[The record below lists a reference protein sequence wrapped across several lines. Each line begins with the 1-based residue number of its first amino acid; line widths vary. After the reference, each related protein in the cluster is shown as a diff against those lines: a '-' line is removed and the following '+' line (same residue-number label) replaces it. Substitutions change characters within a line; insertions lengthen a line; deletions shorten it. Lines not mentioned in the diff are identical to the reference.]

1 MGREEEIIKERIKKI
16 DELRKNNVD
25 PYPTKFDGRQN
36 ISEIKKFSEGKEV
49 KTAGRVVALRDL
61 GKIAFVK
68 LRDYTG
74 DIQIVF
80 QDKETPDKT
89 FEFFKSYV
97 DSGDF
102 VGVEGK
108 TFKTRTGEFSILVN
122 KIEILSKSILP
133 LPEKWHGLTDEEDRY
148 RKRYLDFVLNPEI
161 KDLFYKKFIFW
172 KSVREFLLSKDF
184 IEVETPVLE
193 NTTGGADARPFI
205 THHNNLDIDVFLRI
219 SMGELWQKRL
229 MVAGFEKTFEI
240 GRQFRNEGSS
250 PEHLQDY
257 TQMEFYMAYAN
268 YEKGMEVVEELYKY
282 VVKKV
287 LGTSKFK
294 TRGHEVDV
302 DKKWERIDYA
312 SEIKKRTGVDIWN
325 ASEIEIE
332 KKLKELRVDY
342 DPIDKPR
349 LIDSLWKYCR
359 KNIAGPVFVI
369 NQPVEISPL
378 AKKSSKDARVVERF
392 FVLIAGSELGNG
404 YSELNDALDQEERFK
419 KQAEMRE
426 KGDEE
431 AQMNDEEFV
440 EALKYGMPPTCGFGM
455 SERVFAFIV
464 DKPIRECVMFPLLRP
479 LKNQKVE
486 NKEHKTKSEKK
497 VESKKIDTKNKVKKE
512 KKNNDKK
519 TKKK

>member
-1 MGREEEIIKERIKKI
+1 MGREEQIISERIKKLN
-16 DELRKNNVD
+16 ELKKSGIN
-25 PYPTKFDGRQN
+25 PYPSKFEGKQD
-36 ISEIKKFSEGKEV
+36 ISLVKSFSEGKEV
-49 KTAGRVVALRDL
+49 KIAGRIVSYRDL

-68 LRDYTG
+68 LRDFSG

-80 QDKETPDKT
+80 QDGETPVKT
-89 FEFFKSYV
+89 FEFFKKYI

-102 VGVEGK
+102 VGVGGK
-108 TFKTRTGEFSILVN
+108 TFKTKTGEFSVLVKN
-122 KIEILSKSILP
+122 LELLSKSILP
-133 LPEKWHGLTDEEDRY
+133 LPDKWHGLVNEEDRY
-148 RKRYLDFVLNPEI
+148 RKRYLDFILNPEL

-172 KSVREFLLSKDF
+172 KSVREFLLSKSF
-184 IEVETPVLE
+184 IEIETPVLE
-193 NTTGGADARPFI
+193 NTTGGADARPFA
-205 THHNNLDIDVFLRI
+205 THHNNLDIDVYLRI

-257 TQMEFYMAYAN
+257 SQMEFYMAYAN
-268 YEKGMEVVEELYKY
+268 YEKGMEIVEELYKY

-287 LGTSKFK
+287 LGSSKFK
-294 TRGHEVDV
+294 TRGHEIDI
-302 DKKWERIDYA
+302 DKKWEKIDYA
-312 SEIKKRTGVDIWN
+312 SEIKKRTGVDIWK
-325 ASEIEIE
+325 ATEKDIE
-332 KKLKELRVDY
+332 KKLKELKVDY

-359 KNIAGPVFVI
+359 KNISGPAFVI

-378 AKKSSKDARVVERF
+378 AKINSKDSRVVERF

-419 KQAEMRE
+419 KQSEMRE

-440 EALKYGMPPTCGFGM
+440 EALKYAMPPTCGFGM

-464 DKPIRECVMFPLLRP
+464 DKPIRECVLFPLLRP
-479 LKNQKVE
+479 LKKENNEIKKVIVKDRKV
-486 NKEHKTKSEKK
+486 NSKYKTK
-497 VESKKIDTKNKVKKE
+497 NG
-512 KKNNDKK
+512 N
-519 TKKK
+519 KKK